1 MMRPLKEEK
10 CCQTCFFLLLEG
22 SLFLLSYLELFS
34 IHSQNKIAKAYS
46 SQLDPWVGKIP
57 WRRAWQ
63 PTPVFLPG
71 ESRGQRS
78 LVGCSPWDRRES
90 DVPKRLSMPTR
101 GWDTALEV
109 SFLPQCR
116 ASSERLSPDYPASS
130 SPGPSTDTLSSF
142 YTSCPPTQQNA
153 RETATMVLILFV
165 FQRELFG
172 LLIRSVFQ
180 RGLFGLSQF
189 D

>member
-1 MMRPLKEEK
+1 MRAHVQFANMIHPLK
-10 CCQTCFFLLLEG
+10 
-22 SLFLLSYLELFS
+22 
-34 IHSQNKIAKAYS
+34 S
-46 SQLDPWVGKIP
+46 S
-57 WRRAWQ
+57 
-63 PTPVFLPG
+63 
-71 ESRGQRS
+71 
-78 LVGCSPWDRRES
+78 
-90 DVPKRLSMPTR
+90 
-101 GWDTALEV
+101 
-109 SFLPQCR
+109 
-116 ASSERLSPDYPASS
+116 LSPTVAHAYPNVPTISCTDISREDGNTGEIWQSAEVEE
-130 SPGPSTDTLSSF
+130 PSTDTLSSF